1 MAEQKK
7 EVVVKKP
14 PIETA
19 SWCYRYCYQYDGL
32 GSVSY
37 RGVVARSGSV

>member
-19 SWCYRYCYQYDGL
+19 SWCYRYGTYGTKFFNRF
-32 GSVSY
+32 GFTSAPH
-37 RGVVARSGSV
+37 GG